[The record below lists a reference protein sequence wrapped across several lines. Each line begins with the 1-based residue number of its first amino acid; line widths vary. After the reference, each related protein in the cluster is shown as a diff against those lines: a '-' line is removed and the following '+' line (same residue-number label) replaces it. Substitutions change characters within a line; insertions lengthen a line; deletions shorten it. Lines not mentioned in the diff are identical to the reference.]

1 MAIPYTVTINVSAIV
16 AAVTGFLAMFGAARS
31 CAAAAEAGNSP
42 RDADLKTLG
51 IPVVEF
57 RNIGLTSSH

>member
-16 AAVTGFLAMFGAARS
+16 AAVTGFLGLVGAARS
-31 CAAAAEAGNSP
+31 CSAAAEAGDAP
-42 RDADLKTLG
+42 RDADLNKLG